1 MMNKKRRWSRA
12 VLAAFLLIGATFASG
27 AELAAVA
34 PAPAR
39 ALALPGLDGPPQDLK
54 TERGKVVLVNFW
66 ATWCEPCRDEMPSI
80 QRLHERMRGKPFTVL
95 LVNVDEPEARVRRY
109 LADAKIELP
118 VLLDRNKQAIREWG
132 VRVMPTSFII
142 GPDGRTRYQAIG
154 DIDWNGERVV
164 AAVNEL
170 LKGK

>member
-1 MMNKKRRWSRA
+1 MTVKKRHWSQA
-12 VLAAFLLIGATFASG
+12 ALASFLLLWASFAVG
-27 AELAAVA
+27 AELTAVT
-34 PAPAR
+34 PASAR
-39 ALALPGLDGPPQDLK
+39 ALSLSGLDGGPQDLK
-54 TERGKVVLVNFW
+54 TQRGKVVLVNFW

-80 QRLHERMRGKPFTVL
+80 QRLHERMRGKPFAVL

-109 LADAKIELP
+109 LADAKIDLP

-154 DIDWNGERVV
+154 DIDWNGEGIV
-164 AAVNEL
+164 AAIEKL
-170 LKGK
+170 LAGK